1 MCDSAHSKCRQLFTL
16 DEPAHTSSQAHPMTS
31 TKFRIESDLP
41 FTSRLLP
48 DMLVHQE
55 YDDLGTA
62 VAVAA
67 KCVTYPIGHEM
78 RVINFD
84 SGEVLFRTSP
94 GATFKSIATLEVSR
108 SQPSGGMDAEKLGCT
123 IAQRQ

>member
-1 MCDSAHSKCRQLFTL
+1 
-16 DEPAHTSSQAHPMTS
+16 MTS
-31 TKFRIESDLP
+31 TKFRIESDRP

-48 DMLVHQE
+48 EMLVHQE
-55 YDDLGTA
+55 YGDLGVA

-67 KCVTYPIGHEM
+67 KCVTHPIGHEM

-94 GATFKSIATLEVSR
+94 GETLTSIATLVTSR
-108 SQPSGGMDAEKLGCT
+108 SLPSGGMDAEKLSCT
-123 IAQRQ
+123 VAQSQ